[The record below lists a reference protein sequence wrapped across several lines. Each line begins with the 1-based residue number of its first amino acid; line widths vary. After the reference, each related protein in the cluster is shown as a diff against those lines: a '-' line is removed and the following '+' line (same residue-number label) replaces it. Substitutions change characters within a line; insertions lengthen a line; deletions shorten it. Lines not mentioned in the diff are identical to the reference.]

1 MTGAEL
7 TALLKKQPLG
17 SACGVLAIVCG
28 GLLYW
33 RSDAI
38 SISQAEY
45 EARSAEAGKMID
57 NVKAAPGLEEQVR
70 EIQALGK
77 DMEAR
82 LIRASQLAVNQ
93 QYFFKLE
100 ADSSVKFLDL
110 RQNPLPRSTGK
121 TLYVGVPFTLTA
133 QGTYSQ
139 VMKFLGALQNGRHFC
154 RITSANFTKAGGS
167 ASEGSGGAVVQVL
180 NLTLNLEL
188 LGQP

>member
-7 TALLKKQPLG
+7 TALLKKHPL
-17 SACGVLAIVCG
+17 STACGVIAIVCG

-57 NVKAAPGLEEQVR
+57 NVKAAPGLEEQVK
-70 EIQALGK
+70 EIQAFGK
-77 DMEAR
+77 DMEGR
-82 LIRASQLAVNQ
+82 LIRASRLADNQ
-93 QYFFKLE
+93 QYFYKLE
-100 ADSSVKFLDL
+100 ADNNVKFLDL
-110 RQNPLPRSTGK
+110 RQNPLPRSTAK
-121 TLYVGVPFTLTA
+121 TLYIGIPFTLTA
-133 QGTYSQ
+133 QGTYPQ
-139 VMKFLGALQNGRHFC
+139 VMKFLGAVQNGRHFS
-154 RITSANFTKAGGS
+154 RITSATFTKAGGS
-167 ASEGSGGAVVQVL
+167 ASEGSGGAVPQLL